1 MTPVS
6 YPVMLP
12 NQQLKHEGNNADRNI
27 TLWTHLFFIDH
38 QTPDERGVVVLVP
51 ALCRR
56 YRYKNS

>member
-51 ALCRR
+51 AL
-56 YRYKNS
+56 